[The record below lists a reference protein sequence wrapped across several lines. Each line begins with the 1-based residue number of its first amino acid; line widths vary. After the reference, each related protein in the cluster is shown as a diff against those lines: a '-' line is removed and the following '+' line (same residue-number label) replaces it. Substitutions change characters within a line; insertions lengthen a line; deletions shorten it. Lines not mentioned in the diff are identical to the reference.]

1 LNLSSA
7 DTLASEKALQHSG
20 VGMSSVVEI
29 PHSGKAES
37 SSSWVE
43 QALESAKSRQQEL
56 SLPKA
61 LAAIIEEA
69 RAAWSKVR
77 FPTPK
82 LEAWKY
88 TNPAVIAEGPFR
100 VSAQEAD
107 ISEVKALLDQA
118 TIAGLDESSRLVFV
132 DGVFSAE
139 LSRVEAAQGLKVERV
154 AEGNGSSGAAEV
166 GSLEL
171 HKDEPFAALA
181 TALISDAVCLTVAR
195 GAVVERPVQV
205 VHLVSA
211 RADSAVLTPRIHIKA
226 LEGSQ
231 VTVVES
237 FVGASGI
244 RYLSLP
250 MSEIRA
256 EGNARV
262 DYYNVQCQSEA
273 AYHVSGAVVEQHRDS
288 EVRTHIFSFGGALV
302 RNNAQVRLKGSNS
315 NAVLNG
321 LSLLSASQHV
331 DNATLIHHIEPSA
344 ESREHFKGI
353 YAGESRGVFSGTIT
367 VEKEAQKTNAFQSNQ
382 ALLLSGEASIETRPQ
397 LKIWA
402 DDVKC
407 THGAT
412 VGQLDKNALFYLQS
426 RGISREEAK
435 AFLVHAFA
443 SEVLTSVRND
453 AVKQYVEGIISQ
465 RLAALAR

>member
-1 LNLSSA
+1 MNLSSA
-7 DTLASEKALQHSG
+7 DILASEKAFQHNG
-20 VGMSSVVEI
+20 VVMSSVVEV
-29 PHSGKAES
+29 PRGGGDES

-43 QALESAKSRQQEL
+43 QALESAAKCRKSIKLPQEL
-56 SLPKA
+56 LST
-61 LAAIIEEA
+61 IDEA
-69 RAAWSKVR
+69 RSAWSKVR

-88 TNPAVIAEGPFR
+88 TNPAVIAEGPFS
-100 VSAQEAD
+100 VPAYVDGAAGIE
-107 ISEVKALLDQA
+107 ELLGQA
-118 TIAGLDESSRLVFV
+118 TIAGLKESSRLVFV
-132 DGVFSAE
+132 DGVFAAD
-139 LSRVEAAQGLKVERV
+139 LSRVNSVQGVQIERLAGENGASAAV
-154 AEGNGSSGAAEV
+154 EV
-166 GSLEL
+166 GALGL
-171 HKDEPFAALA
+171 HKEEPFAALA
-181 TALISDAVCLTVAR
+181 TALVSDAVCLTVDR
-195 GAVVERPVQV
+195 GSVIEHPVQV
-205 VHLVSA
+205 VHLVSG
-211 RADSAVLTPRIHIKA
+211 RADGAVLTPRIYIKA

-231 VTVVES
+231 ITVVES

-250 MSEIRA
+250 MSEIRT

-262 DYYNVQCQSEA
+262 DYYNIQCQSEA

-288 EVRTHIFSFGGALV
+288 EVKTHIFSFGGALV
-302 RNNAQVRLKGSNS
+302 RNNAQVRLKGSNT

-321 LSLLSASQHV
+321 LSLLSGSQHV

-382 ALLLSGEASIETRPQ
+382 ALLLSSEASIETRPQ

-412 VGQLDKNALFYLQS
+412 VGQLDPNALFYLQS
-426 RGISREEAK
+426 RGISRDDAK

-443 SEVLTSVRND
+443 SEVLSSVVND
-453 AVKQYVEGIISQ
+453 AVKQHVEGIISQ
-465 RLAALAR
+465 RLTVLAR